1 MNLIDRYIQE
11 VGRYIPRG
19 KRGDILTEL
28 RSLLVDTLEDRF
40 GQTPSETQVEDLLK
54 EFGRPRDVAASY
66 YPQSQYLVG
75 PTLYPLFRMVAWIVV
90 AAVLG
95 AQAIAWGIGMFVAG
109 ETFSV
114 LEMIASLVNSVPISL
129 GWVLITFMILQYFDA
144 KPHLEEDPWDPRKLP
159 EINPEQDLKRWEM
172 ITGLIFGILAL
183 VLVTFFP
190 QWIGFITTPGGK
202 FYPNPV
208 IMDYLVLIKIALV
221 AGIGLNL
228 FLLWRGRWALSTRLL
243 RIGLDIYDVVVLAL
257 LVIGHNEW
265 LAARSAGGFLDAIEA
280 IEGIADG
287 GWELVGMQGFRLGFA
302 VALIVTVIEIIT
314 SIYRLIRSRLRSDFS
329 AKTVVLKVE

>member
-1 MNLIDRYIQE
+1 MNLIDRYIHE
-11 VGRYIPRG
+11 VGRFIPPR

-40 GQTPSETQVEDLLK
+40 GETPSDSQVEDLLK
-54 EFGRPRDVAASY
+54 EFGSPKDVAASY
-66 YPQSQYLVG
+66 HPASQYLVG
-75 PTLYPLFRMVAWIVV
+75 PTLFPLFRMVAGIVV

-109 ETFSV
+109 GSFSV
-114 LEMIASLVNSVPISL
+114 LEIISSLVNSVPISL

-144 KPHLEEDPWDPRKLP
+144 KPYLDQEPWDPAKLP

-172 ITGLIFGILAL
+172 IVGLVFGVLLL

-202 FYPNPV
+202 FYPNPIILDNLLLV
-208 IMDYLVLIKIALV
+208 IISLGAGVLMNV
-221 AGIGLNL
+221 
-228 FLLWRGRWALSTRLL
+228 FLLWRGRWELGTRLL
-243 RIGLDIYDVVVLAL
+243 RIGLEIYNVFVLAL
-257 LVIGHNEW
+257 LVIGHNRW
-265 LAARSAGGFLDAIEA
+265 LAARSSGGFLDSIEA

-287 GWELVGMQGFRLGFA
+287 GWELVGMHGFRIAFG
-302 VALIVTVIEIIT
+302 VALIVTVIEILA
-314 SIYRLIRSRLRSDFS
+314 SIYRLVRSRLRSDFS
-329 AKTVVLKVE
+329 ARNAVLKIE